1 MNILI
6 VGDSFSTIWP
16 NTTGSWVE
24 LLSTAHNITNLSC
37 AGVGEYKILKQLK
50 SAHIPAY
57 DLVIVSHTSSS
68 RVHTRQHPTHTTG
81 LHKNCDLIISDL
93 EPKFSWFN
101 PSLSTA
107 INWFK
112 YHYDAE
118 YQQTIYSLLRSKIS
132 NIITVPSIH
141 IDHFSDSVPTAP
153 EINHLDFSKFWPTER
168 GNINHYTKTGNA
180 FIFSEVSK
188 TIDLLFKKS
197 V

>member
-1 MNILI
+1 MNVLI

-16 NTTGSWVE
+16 NTTGSWPE
-24 LLSTAHNITNLSC
+24 LLSNSHTVTNLSC
-37 AGVGEYKILKQLK
+37 AGVSEYKILKQLE
-50 SAHIPAY
+50 STYIPAY
-57 DLVIVSHTSSS
+57 DLVIVSHTSES
-68 RVHTRQHPTHTTG
+68 RVHTRQHPIHTLG
-81 LHKNCDLIISDL
+81 LHKDCDLIITDL
-93 EPKFSWFN
+93 TPKFSWFN
-101 PSLSTA
+101 PSLKTA

-118 YQQTIYSLLRSKIS
+118 YQKTIYGLIRSKIS
-132 NIITVPSIH
+132 NMIAVQSIH
-141 IDHFSDSVPTAP
+141 IDHFPDSVPTAP

-168 GNINHYTKTGNA
+168 GNINHYTRTGNA